1 MIFRSGSVSA
11 GSLVG
16 GILTGFPNQF
26 DKIFLVDFISSIPV
40 EHNFKNLPAHP
51 EPEPF
56 DSSTGNLEG
65 APQ

>member
-26 DKIFLVDFISSIPV
+26 DKIFLADFICFQHAGGTQLKKSARSPKAGTV
-40 EHNFKNLPAHP
+40 
-51 EPEPF
+51 
-56 DSSTGNLEG
+56 
-65 APQ
+65 